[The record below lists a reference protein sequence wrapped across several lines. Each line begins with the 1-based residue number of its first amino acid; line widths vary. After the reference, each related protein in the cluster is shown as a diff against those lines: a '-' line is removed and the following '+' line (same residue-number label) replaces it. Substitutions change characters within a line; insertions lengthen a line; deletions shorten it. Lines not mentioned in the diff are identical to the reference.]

1 MLTGQP
7 VFRGDTPVATAL
19 AHVQTGANHRRGVRS
34 AFTIPPALDALIM
47 DCLAKNPEARPAS
60 AAVRERAARGNGA
73 AADAWTLDAAR
84 ASWERQQAFSRIRTT
99 TAGAAE
105 EEIRSGRSSTP
116 AAEAEEQATH
126 ITKRRL
132 MCKPA
137 FERG

>member
-19 AHVQTGANHRRGVRS
+19 AHVQQAPTPPGVRS

-47 DCLAKNPEARPAS
+47 DCLAKNLEARPSS
-60 AAVRERAARGNGA
+60 AAVPSERLEATV